1 MTRKQKLLQMLREEL
16 KLIEDELINFPLDA
30 EDEQYSQLVE
40 YAKKIAAT
48 LKVLDDETPWIME
61 EIKRKSEE
69 YKNWLRAADDDEER
83 DRRRMEYKMW
93 YQNLPEKERA
103 ELRETFQPALDKISD
118 RLRTLEGVAELA
130 MKGSIYYE
138 GEEYLL
144 GEWVTIADYARL
156 HNIKLNRVTNWISR
170 KVIPPQNVK
179 VFPELN
185 NLKLLRNQ
193 LYREV
198 S

>member
-1 MTRKQKLLQMLREEL
+1 
-16 KLIEDELINFPLDA
+16 
-30 EDEQYSQLVE
+30 
-40 YAKKIAAT
+40 
-48 LKVLDDETPWIME
+48 ME

>member
-1 MTRKQKLLQMLREEL
+1 MENIKK
-16 KLIEDELINFPLDA
+16 KSDE
-30 EDEQYSQLVE
+30 Y
-40 YAKKIAAT
+40 
-48 LKVLDDETPWIME
+48 
-61 EIKRKSEE
+61 R
-69 YKNWLRAADDDEER
+69 NWLRAAESEEER
-83 DRRRMEYKMW
+83 DCRRAEYKVW
-93 YQNLPEKERA
+93 YQSLTKTERTA
-103 ELRETFQPALDKISD
+103 LRETFQPELDRISD
-118 RLRTLEGVAELA
+118 RLRALEGVTELA
-130 MKGSIYYE
+130 TKGSIHYE

-170 KVIPPQNVK
+170 KIIPPQNVK